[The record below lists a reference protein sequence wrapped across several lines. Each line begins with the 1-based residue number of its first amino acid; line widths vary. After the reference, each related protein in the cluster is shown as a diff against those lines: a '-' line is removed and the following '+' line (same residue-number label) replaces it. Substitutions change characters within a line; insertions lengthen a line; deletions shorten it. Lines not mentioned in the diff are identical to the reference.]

1 MTPNQPRNL
10 GIREA
15 ATRNIVFVDNDVLV
29 MSGWL
34 VPSGRATS
42 LMPLID
48 LLLGASRMRA
58 VRTRQTLAR
67 Q

>member
-1 MTPNQPRNL
+1 MP
-10 GIREA
+10 EA
-15 ATRNIVFVDNDVLV
+15 ASCNIVFVDNHVLV

-34 VPSGRATS
+34 VPSDRATR
-42 LMPLID
+42 LVPLID
-48 LLLGASRMRA
+48 LFLSASRMRP